1 MLSILRTNINKFWR
15 ILSPKSRCDQLQL
28 SNSDG
33 EPIHSSQCATVL
45 NNYFTSVFT
54 SNSDTIPQPEPTSS
68 DTFPDIVISPEGITS
83 LIRNLKLPSSAGCD
97 KINSKL
103 LKNTA
108 YFSSQILYLLFTQS
122 LQSGCVP
129 DDWKIAQIVPIF
141 KAGIRSLVTNYR
153 PISLTSIP
161 SKLLEH
167 ILTSNL
173 MSHLESISYFYPH
186 QHGFRKHYSCQTQL
200 AEFTHDLLQ
209 QMDNNLQ
216 VDAVLLD
223 FSKAFDRVS
232 HNHLLAELSSLNI
245 PFTLLSW
252 IEHFLKGR
260 TQFTSANHYES
271 DLTNVTSGVPQ
282 GASLSPVLFLI
293 YINDLP
299 LNINSKLRLFADDC
313 VLYTTITSTND
324 HNNLQTDLNNIS
336 LWCNNCTCH

>member
-1 MLSILRTNINKFWR
+1 
-15 ILSPKSRCDQLQL
+15 
-28 SNSDG
+28 
-33 EPIHSSQCATVL
+33 
-45 NNYFTSVFT
+45 
-54 SNSDTIPQPEPTSS
+54 
-68 DTFPDIVISPEGITS
+68 
-83 LIRNLKLPSSAGCD
+83 
-97 KINSKL
+97 
-103 LKNTA
+103 
-108 YFSSQILYLLFTQS
+108 
-122 LQSGCVP
+122 
-129 DDWKIAQIVPIF
+129 
-141 KAGIRSLVTNYR
+141 
-153 PISLTSIP
+153 
-161 SKLLEH
+161 
-167 ILTSNL
+167 

-216 VDAVLLD
+216 VDAVFLD

-232 HNHLLAELSSLNI
+232 HNHLLAKLSSLNI
-245 PFTLLSW
+245 PFNLLSW

-260 TQFTSANHYES
+260 TQFTSANHHES

-336 LWCNNCTCH
+336 LWCNKWHMPLNLTKCKSLSFTRKHVISQHTYHINSVPISLVRPFIQISWRALDLIANMGNAYRYHLLRSLSHARVPSPQSKTCFS